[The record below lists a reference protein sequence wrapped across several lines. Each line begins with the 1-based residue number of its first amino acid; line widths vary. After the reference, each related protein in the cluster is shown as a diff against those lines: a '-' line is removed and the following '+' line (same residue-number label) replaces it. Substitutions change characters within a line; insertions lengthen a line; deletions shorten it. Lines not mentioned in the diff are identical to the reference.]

1 MKAKSTKKS
10 AGKPVKVAIVIAM
23 KPKKKGSANAC

>member
-23 KPKKKGSANAC
+23 KPKKKGKC